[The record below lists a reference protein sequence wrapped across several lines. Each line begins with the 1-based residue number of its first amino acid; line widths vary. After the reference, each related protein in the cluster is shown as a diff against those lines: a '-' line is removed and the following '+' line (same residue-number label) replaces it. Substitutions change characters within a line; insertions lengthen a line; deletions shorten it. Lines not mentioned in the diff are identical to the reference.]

1 MWFQLWNSK
10 NPAQSVCPSPPVSLP
25 SSTTEHLPC
34 TFTWQCISHPLRYT
48 FKQKKSVSFEMVFP
62 ERREGSCEPKQ
73 IKEQWK
79 RSHCIY
85 RAYCLSRAEG
95 NLLSWVGLHLPWHN
109 SKRQGKA
116 VPLYTATLGE
126 INWVPKMRQAS
137 PAYFGRLNQ
146 HQLYNRSR
154 RS

>member
-1 MWFQLWNSK
+1 MKQK
-10 NPAQSVCPSPPVSLP
+10 EPCSVCFPRPNFLITQFNHRTPPM
-25 SSTTEHLPC
+25 HFHMAMY
-34 TFTWQCISHPLRYT
+34 FTPPKIHFQT
-48 FKQKKSVSFEMVFP
+48 KKISVSFEMVFP

-73 IKEQWK
+73 IKEQWE

-126 INWVPKMRQAS
+126 INWMPKMRQAS